1 MPTSIKVA
9 DTSLC
14 LENRNLTAPALI
26 LEIEEVASN
35 AWPARDME
43 QLGGWKLRANDGI
56 TRRANS
62 VLPLDDPGI
71 DLDDAI
77 DYAEFFY
84 ERRGLQAKFQMTE
97 ASLPEELDD
106 RLARLGYA
114 AELRVHAQVAT
125 ARRLVAVERPWT
137 VHLSPVLTKD
147 WLTAYAAAGGYED
160 MVLQVR
166 KGILE
171 RIQPDHV
178 FALAVVDGQTA
189 GVGLGVVEQG
199 WLGLFGVETLS
210 QYRRR
215 GVATSLCQSLVSW
228 AMGMGATRV
237 YLQVEEK
244 NTPALALYKKM
255 GLRTVYTYWCRV
267 RGQ

>member
-1 MPTSIKVA
+1 
-9 DTSLC
+9 
-14 LENRNLTAPALI
+14 
-26 LEIEEVASN
+26 
-35 AWPARDME
+35 ME
-43 QLGGWKLRANDGI
+43 QLGNWKLRANDGV

-62 VLPLDDPGI
+62 VLPLGDPGI
-71 DLDDAI
+71 DLDEAI
-77 DYAEFFY
+77 DYVEFFY
-84 ERRGLQAKFQMTE
+84 ERHGLEAKFQMTE

-114 AELRVHAQVAT
+114 VELRVHAQVAT
-125 ARRLVAVERPWT
+125 IRRLVAAERPWV

-147 WLTAYAAAGGYED
+147 WLTTYAAAGGYEG
-160 MVLQVR
+160 MVLQAR

-178 FALAVVDGQTA
+178 FALSTVDGQTA
-189 GVGLGVVEQG
+189 GVGFGVVEQG
-199 WLGLFGVETLS
+199 WLGLFGVETLD

-228 AMGMGATRV
+228 AMEKGATRV

-255 GLRTVYTYWCRV
+255 GLRTLYTYWCRV
-267 RGQ
+267 HGQ